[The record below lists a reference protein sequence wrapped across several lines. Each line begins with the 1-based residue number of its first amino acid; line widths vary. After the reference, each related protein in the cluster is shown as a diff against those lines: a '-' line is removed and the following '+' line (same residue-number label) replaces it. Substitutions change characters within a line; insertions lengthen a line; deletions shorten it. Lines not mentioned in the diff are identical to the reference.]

1 MLLVLGGGGGHTR
14 FKVLDDVAGEH
25 LEVKEEV
32 LLTAEDMEVGFGAVE
47 CIEEV
52 GINLWVGYLD
62 IKDLFAGLVGMKC
75 QLHVKGLSKIFSIW
89 ALSAYYQ
96 R

>member
-1 MLLVLGGGGGHTR
+1 M
-14 FKVLDDVAGEH
+14 
-25 LEVKEEV
+25 EVKEEV
-32 LLTAEDMEVGFGAVE
+32 LLAAEDMEVGFGAVE

-62 IKDLFAGLVGMKC
+62 GEDLLAGLVGMKG

-89 ALSAYYQ
+89 ALNAYYQ

>member
-1 MLLVLGGGGGHTR
+1 MLLVLGGGGHAR
-14 FKVLDDVAGEH
+14 FEMLDYVAREH
-25 LEVKEEV
+25 LEIKEEV

-62 IKDLFAGLVGMKC
+62 SKDLFAGLVGMKC

-89 ALSAYYQ
+89 ALNAYYQ